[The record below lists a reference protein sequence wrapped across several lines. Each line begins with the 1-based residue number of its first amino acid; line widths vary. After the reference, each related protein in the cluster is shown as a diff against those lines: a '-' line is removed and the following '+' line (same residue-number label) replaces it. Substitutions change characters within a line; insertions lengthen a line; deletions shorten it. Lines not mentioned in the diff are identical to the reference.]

1 MSYIEKFFGSIFII
15 MLLCIMIPTVL
26 IPFYRL
32 LTFKNK
38 VATIKDKYFKNKFE
52 GITSIILL
60 PILIVFTI
68 IYISALISSIGQDID
83 YLSLLRL
90 LRPCIPLYII
100 CNLIARLPKQCI
112 YKEGVKTD
120 SYYVKWNEI
129 ENIDEDENDLKIYF
143 GYRYVFFKIRHIY
156 IIKDCSAEIKE
167 LLYSFNSKKL

>member
-1 MSYIEKFFGSIFII
+1 
-15 MLLCIMIPTVL
+15 MLVCIMIPTGL

-52 GITSIILL
+52 GIISIILL
-60 PILIVFTI
+60 PVLIIFTI
-68 IYISALISSIGQDID
+68 IYILALISNIGQGID

-90 LRPCIPLYII
+90 LRACIPLYII
-100 CNLIARLPKQCI
+100 CNLIASLPKQCI
-112 YKEGVKTD
+112 YKEGIKTD
-120 SYYVKWNEI
+120 SYFVKWNEI

-143 GYRYVFFKIRHIY
+143 RYRYVFFKIRHIY
-156 IIKDCSAEIKE
+156 IIKDCPAEIKE